1 MGRPEQGG
9 PGHGC
14 LQRAWVMDRSS
25 WHVVCCCGPG
35 MWPLWALVS
44 GSFQAHS
51 PLFLLVRPLP
61 CSLQADRVGGGPW
74 GLFAV
79 YTSLRGQEKEP
90 VTVTQHLLGPTLP
103 VFSFT

>member
-1 MGRPEQGG
+1 MI
-9 PGHGC
+9 
-14 LQRAWVMDRSS
+14 DRSS

-51 PLFLLVRPLP
+51 PLFLPVQLLP
-61 CSLQADRVGGGPW
+61 CSLQADRAGGGPW

-79 YTSLRGQEKEP
+79 YTSLGENRRRSP
-90 VTVTQHLLGPTLP
+90 VTVTQHLPGPPLP
-103 VFSFT
+103 IFSFT